1 MEEKQLKNLFNK
13 LINDENSVFFSA
25 DRINQTLLRKGKKS
39 SYEKD
44 KVFLKLFNVA
54 ENKKVIYEKEER
66 VPFYTPFAPQK
77 RNIDR
82 STLYTV
88 NGPLQFFH
96 ADIAFLKFLAKSAVD
111 PKYALLCVDL
121 FTSKVY
127 VYTMRKKSNLVNKL
141 ETFYKEIEPKRDKK
155 ETMRLQ
161 TDQEFQQ
168 NEIKKINLKYNVD
181 MFSTNI
187 RGGKAFAA
195 EQKIR
200 ELKKIL
206 FKTKNVYKR
215 SKKKINSKKIIEKA
229 IENMNKINSEK
240 YGLPPEIIEK
250 KTLSDNVFKEIFD
263 FYRMV
268 KVSKAV
274 DRYER
279 YNEKMDERQKKK
291 LRAPLEIDEKV
302 LILAERIKKKDAPG
316 ILFKSTTQNVPFFN
330 KKEIFKIRKYNL
342 VDNVYNYWIKKEN
355 NQKIDKRFIREELFA
370 LENNFK

>member
-96 ADIAFLKFLAKSAVD
+96 ADIAFLKFLANSAVD

-155 ETMRLQ
+155 EIMRLQ

-181 MFSTNI
+181 MFSMNI

-279 YNEKMDERQKKK
+279 YNEKVDERQKKK
-291 LRAPLEIDEKV
+291 LRQPLEIDEKV

>member
-88 NGPLQFFH
+88 HGPLQFFR

-155 ETMRLQ
+155 EIMRLQ

-250 KTLSDNVFKEIFD
+250 KHFLIMSLKKFLIFI
-263 FYRMV
+263 
-268 KVSKAV
+268 
-274 DRYER
+274 E
-279 YNEKMDERQKKK
+279 
-291 LRAPLEIDEKV
+291 
-302 LILAERIKKKDAPG
+302 
-316 ILFKSTTQNVPFFN
+316 
-330 KKEIFKIRKYNL
+330 
-342 VDNVYNYWIKKEN
+342 W
-355 NQKIDKRFIREELFA
+355 
-370 LENNFK
+370 

>member
-96 ADIAFLKFLAKSAVD
+96 ADIAFLKFLAKSAVV

-155 ETMRLQ
+155 EIMRLQ

-250 KTLSDNVFKEIFD
+250 KTLSDNVFKEMFD

-274 DRYER
+274 DRYEP
-279 YNEKMDERQKKK
+279 YNEKVDERQKKK
-291 LRAPLEIDEKV
+291 LREPLEIDEKV